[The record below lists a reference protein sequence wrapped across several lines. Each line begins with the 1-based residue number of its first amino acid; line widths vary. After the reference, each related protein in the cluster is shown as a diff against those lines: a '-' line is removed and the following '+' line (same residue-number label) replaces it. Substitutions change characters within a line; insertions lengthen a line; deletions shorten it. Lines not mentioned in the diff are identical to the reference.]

1 VLTKTISMNATRVL
15 SFWFL
20 IFFSACAFA
29 VDPYKT
35 ITQYAHTAWRTQ
47 DGFFTGTPRAITQ
60 TADGYIWIATRNDL
74 FQFDGIRLIKWSPP
88 TGSQLPS
95 SRINS
100 LLGASDGSL
109 WIGTDSGLAHF
120 SHGQLS
126 ITTNSQGRVTSIIE
140 RANGETW
147 FSRIQHF
154 QQAGPVCRVSGDR
167 AQCFGQPE
175 GIPLT
180 SAGVLAEDRSRNLWF
195 GDQST
200 AVRWNGKSARSFA
213 PAALRG
219 NQSDGLQGVV
229 PAPDGSIWLGFAKRG
244 PGAGLQSVVNESLR
258 PFVSRDLDS
267 STLEVTVLLL
277 DKENSLWI
285 GTISRGIFRIHE
297 GVVDHFGTADG
308 LSSDF
313 IQGLYEDREGDLWVA
328 TSRGV
333 DCFRDLRVTSYGRRE
348 GLPSEE
354 VDSVLASRD
363 GTIWAGGPAG
373 LSAIRGRDVT
383 TVKPR
388 NAAASLITSV
398 MEDHAGRLW
407 VGVEDSL
414 YIYENNVFRPIT
426 RRDGRRFGF
435 VVGMAEDRE
444 HNIWA
449 ETIGPPRTLIRIS
462 NLVVDREFPEPE
474 MPAARKLAVAPDG
487 SLWLGLITGDL
498 ARYKDKKIDIFRFK
512 SSSTPTLESM
522 VNEVAIGPDGSVLGA
537 TSFGLIAWNNGRGQV
552 LTTKNGL
559 PCDEVYTLVVDDRG
573 TLWLYARCGIV
584 EIPNSEFQ
592 EWWSNA
598 NSILHVRTINSL
610 DGAQPG
616 SVPFEG
622 AALAPDGRLW
632 FANGTA
638 LQVLDSSKAS
648 SKSLPPPV
656 EIQAVVAEHKTYN
669 AQGEIHLPAKT
680 RDLQIDY
687 TALSFRNPPK
697 VSFRYKLDGRD
708 NDWRNAGTRRQ
719 AFYTDLPPGR
729 YRFRVIACNDDDV
742 WNEQGATLMFS
753 IAPAWYQTTLFKIAC
768 VICVLLFV
776 WVIHRARMQEL
787 AETMGARFDER
798 LAERTRIA
806 RDLHDTLLQTIQGS
820 KLVADD
826 ALEVTSEPAR
836 MRKALEQ
843 LSGWLQQACQEGR
856 AALNSLRVSG
866 ANIDDLA
873 EAFKRAL
880 QTTPLHSLSTTVSV
894 SGEIREIHPIVRD
907 EVYRVGYEAIR
918 NAHAHSGG
926 THLTVQL
933 RYTDDLMLRV
943 ADDGI
948 GADAPA
954 LSDGKEGHYGLK
966 GMRERA
972 SRIGARL
979 NIVSDATRGTEVC
992 LVVPGKIA
1000 FHNGKTPRSWTIRGL
1015 LRRGR
1020 PN

>member
-1 VLTKTISMNATRVL
+1 MLTKTMSMNAERLL

-20 IFFSACAFA
+20 IFFSAYAFA
-29 VDPYKT
+29 VDPHRT

-74 FQFDGIRLIKWSPP
+74 FQFDGVRLIKWAPP
-88 TGSQLPS
+88 AGSQLPS

-100 LLGASDGSL
+100 LLGSSDGSL
-109 WIGTDSGLAHF
+109 WIGTDSGLAQF

-180 SAGVLAEDRSRNLWF
+180 SAGVLAEDRSGNLWF

-200 AVRWNGKSARSFA
+200 AVRWNGKWARSFA

-229 PAPDGSIWLGFAKRG
+229 PAPDGSIWLGFAKPG
-244 PGAGLQSVVNESLR
+244 PGAGLQRVVNESLK

-277 DKENSLWI
+277 DNENSLWI
-285 GTISRGIFRIHE
+285 GTISQGIFRIHE

-313 IQGLYEDREGDLWVA
+313 IQRLYEDREGDLWVA

-354 VDSVLASRD
+354 VDSVLTSRD
-363 GTIWAGGPAG
+363 GTIWAGGPGG

-388 NAAASLITSV
+388 HAAGSLITSV
-398 MEDHAGRLW
+398 LEDHAGRLW

-414 YIYENNVFRPIT
+414 YIYENNLFRPIT
-426 RRDGRRFGF
+426 RRGGRPFGF

-462 NLVVDREFPEPE
+462 NFVVDREFPEPE

-498 ARYKDKKIDIFRFK
+498 ARYKDKKTDIFRFK
-512 SSSTPTLESM
+512 NSPTPTLDSM

-552 LTTKNGL
+552 LTTRNGL

-584 EIPNSEFQ
+584 EISNSEFQ
-592 EWWSNA
+592 EWWSNP
-598 NSILHVRTINSL
+598 NRILHVRTINSL

-616 SVPFEG
+616 QVPFEG

-648 SKSLPPPV
+648 SRSLPPPV
-656 EIQAVVAEHKTYN
+656 QIQDVVGEHKTYS
-669 AQGEIHLPAKT
+669 AGGDIRLPAKT

-708 NDWRNAGTRRQ
+708 NDWKNAGTRRQ
-719 AFYTDLPPGR
+719 AFYTDLPPGQ
-729 YRFRVIACNDDDV
+729 YRFRVIASNDDDL

-753 IAPAWYQTTLFKIAC
+753 IAPAWYQTTFFKVAC
-768 VICVLLFV
+768 VICALLFV
-776 WVIHRARMQEL
+776 WLVHRARIQEL
-787 AETMGARFDER
+787 AKTMGARFDER

-826 ALEVTSEPAR
+826 ALEMPSEPAR

-843 LSGWLQQACQEGR
+843 LSEWLQQASQEGR

-866 ANIDDLA
+866 ANTDNLA

-926 THLTVQL
+926 THLKVQL
-933 RYTDDLMLRV
+933 QYTDDLILRI

-948 GADAPA
+948 GADASIF
-954 LSDGKEGHYGLK
+954 SDGKEGRYGLK

-972 SRIGARL
+972 GRIGAKL
-979 NIVSDATRGTEVC
+979 NIVSDATKGTEVC
-992 LVVPGKIA
+992 LMVPGKLA
-1000 FHNGKTPRSWTIRGL
+1000 FHNGKKQRSWTIRGL

-1020 PN
+1020 SD